1 MPAIDFTVRASDGEP
16 PNQHPEERPDAI
28 RRSNTKDRRQLAL
41 LRRRMFPF
49 VLMFPEKIVLVQQP
63 SGRVVRH
70 KIHEYDVEAELDDI
84 EKGRV
89 VDW

>member
-1 MPAIDFTVRASDGEP
+1 MMTPALLLGKR
-16 PNQHPEERPDAI
+16 PEERPDAI